1 MSLDTANCMLS
12 TPEREN
18 RRPKRLRTTAEAEYA
33 AGSAVVLFDRNTAV
47 LVYSAATADTRTT
60 SFAIRH
66 GSGFLQVAL
75 PVDRCDALQIPE
87 AVPTDRNPSRSTY
100 GQCIGVDA
108 AFGVGTGISA
118 TDRARTAR
126 VLADPATVP
135 EELTRPGH
143 VMVVRVDSGDELA
156 QDTFPSH
163 ALRLAASAGCAPAV
177 VLTEL
182 VHPHALAQMADGRAA
197 SRFACDHGLQF
208 LDVTA
213 PWRPD
218 GDVSNDALAAP
229 TQVRNCRAEAV
240 NTSRDAGLS

>member
-1 MSLDTANCMLS
+1 MSLDIADYVPS
-12 TPEREN
+12 PFVRDG
-18 RRPKRLRTTAEAEYA
+18 RHPKRSLSMAEAAYA
-33 AGSAVVLFDRNTAV
+33 AGSAVVLFDRDTAF
-47 LVYSAATADTRTT
+47 LVSSAASADAGTT

-143 VMVVRVDSGDELA
+143 VMVVRVDSGDKLA
-156 QDTFPSH
+156 QNTFPAV
-163 ALRLAASAGCAPAV
+163 ALRLAASAGCTSAV
-177 VLTEL
+177 VLTQL
-182 VHPHALAQMADGRAA
+182 VHPDAPMQMSDGPAAQQFACEYGLQAVDVSSLAA
-197 SRFACDHGLQF
+197 SDHS
-208 LDVTA
+208 V
-213 PWRPD
+213 
-218 GDVSNDALAAP
+218 GDYY
-229 TQVRNCRAEAV
+229 R
-240 NTSRDAGLS
+240 